1 MNGVILAL
9 RLTLA
14 GVLYAF
20 LGVSFYVLWR
30 ELRLQAAAEP
40 TPALVPAV
48 LHQPGEGSDTRF
60 QLQPVTTLGRA
71 DDNTLILEDPYASA
85 HHALILWREGRW
97 WIEDLDSHN
106 GTLVNDERITHITHL
121 TPGDTILVGETVL
134 RFERA

>member
-1 MNGVILAL
+1 
-9 RLTLA
+9 
-14 GVLYAF
+14 VLYAF
-20 LGVSFYVLWR
+20 LGVTFYVLWQ

-40 TPALVPAV
+40 SPALVPAV
-48 LHQPGEGSDTRF
+48 LHQPEADGDTRF
-60 QLQPVTTLGRA
+60 RLQPVTTIGRA

-106 GTLVNDERITHITHL
+106 GTLVNDERITDTTHL
-121 TPGDTILVGETVL
+121 TPGDAILVGETVL